1 MFIYLIVTSVL
12 LCCANAFVMGWSSP
26 AMVSVPLLHR
36 PNFLNTGNN
45 MKNSNIIL
53 IRHSSVLLSAKDTS
67 MEVNDPFMK
76 TVLFIECG
84 FGNDSH
90 GQNAT
95 KAAVRACRN
104 AIEFNSIPS
113 IQMLVPGGYDGLK
126 LKVHLAVP
134 SKYQDGLDLDA
145 CAAVFPYGNVE
156 FAIQDGGMVAP
167 SGISIDSLGDKNDD
181 MVVVCCSVM
190 VGY

>member
-1 MFIYLIVTSVL
+1 MQNNSFWLLATGVVL
-12 LCCANAFVMGWSSP
+12 GSFGMCMAWSIPSSFSTKGFMRNVDSKT
-26 AMVSVPLLHR
+26 AVR
-36 PNFLNTGNN
+36 
-45 MKNSNIIL
+45 SNL
-53 IRHSSVLLSAKDTS
+53 VEGEADDMDTI
-67 MEVNDPFMK
+67 
-76 TVLFIECG
+76 LFIECG

-113 IQMLVPGGYDGLK
+113 IKKLVPGGYDGLK

-134 SKYQDGLDLDA
+134 EKYKEGLDVDA
-145 CAAVFPYGNVE
+145 CAAVFPYGEVQ
-156 FAIQDGGMVAP
+156 FVIQNGGMIAP
-167 SGISIDSLGDKNDD
+167 SGIAIDTLGDKNDD